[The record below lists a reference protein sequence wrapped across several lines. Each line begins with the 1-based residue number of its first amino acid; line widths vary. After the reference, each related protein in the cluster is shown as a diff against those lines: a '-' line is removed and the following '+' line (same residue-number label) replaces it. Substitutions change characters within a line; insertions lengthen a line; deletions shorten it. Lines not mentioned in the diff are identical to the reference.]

1 MCCAADYATLG
12 YAVSN
17 TSVVSWTT
25 FKLGIILVIRSEGTI
40 EEENVYSA
48 CLQFAHSVYEPILL
62 TTLIR

>member
-40 EEENVYSA
+40 EEENVWYER
-48 CLQFAHSVYEPILL
+48 LFAIR
-62 TTLIR
+62 TLCV